1 MMFFGFND
9 VTFLAVI
16 SAAPLQVQAIEGFSS
31 LTFGG
36 PFFFG
41 GWSIGTAGENPFGV
55 GIRGAGV
62 DEPIHD
68 ASGSIM

>member
-1 MMFFGFND
+1 MFFGLND
-9 VTFLAVI
+9 VAFLAAV
-16 SAAPLQVQAIEGFSS
+16 SAAPLQAVEGFSS

>member
-1 MMFFGFND
+1 M
-9 VTFLAVI
+9 TFSLFDLAFLGSLTSQLPAV
-16 SAAPLQVQAIEGFSS
+16 EGFSS

>member
-9 VTFLAVI
+9 VTFLAAV
-16 SAAPLQVQAIEGFSS
+16 SAVPGAIGGFSS

-41 GWSIGTAGENPFGV
+41 GWSIGIAGENPFGV

>member
-1 MMFFGFND
+1 MAIIWVGTGRF
-9 VTFLAVI
+9 
-16 SAAPLQVQAIEGFSS
+16 SAYIEGFSS

-68 ASGSIM
+68 SSGSIM